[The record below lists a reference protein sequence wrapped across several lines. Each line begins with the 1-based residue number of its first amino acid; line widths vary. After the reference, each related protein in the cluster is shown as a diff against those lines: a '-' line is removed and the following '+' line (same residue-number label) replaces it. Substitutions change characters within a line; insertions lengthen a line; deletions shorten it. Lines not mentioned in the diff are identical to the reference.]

1 LNTINW
7 GSQGKKIRKKNGLD
21 KITIYGLH
29 GSFEIKNQRYVM
41 VDGRHSSHLTET
53 SQLCNGQ
60 YTPQLSSLI
69 EKWAS
74 EIGYEKMSALLQ
86 DVTGCC
92 ILTGSGIQ
100 SYLERK
106 AESISKVWVSESQ
119 TAVTEIVVLTEID
132 LYAKDTKEVILM
144 LDDVCV
150 KAQKPHKQVDR
161 VETDAKRLDT
171 TVVMIQDSKE
181 TYHYATTGINKSG
194 KEIYSI
200 KQAIIDKVCSL
211 HGVQKPLPI
220 VAITDGAR
228 TLRLT
233 LYDIFG
239 IAVCIILDWYHLQL
253 KVKNL
258 MSMIACNK
266 KEKALYIKDLTALL
280 WGGKTAEVLA
290 YIDKIPQVRN
300 EEKRQ
305 ELRGYIDKHAHEIV
319 DYGLRQKVG
328 KTIGSERVEKG
339 NDIIVARRQKKKG
352 MAWAKTGSASLAI
365 IAVQRLNSKAK

>member
-1 LNTINW
+1 M
-7 GSQGKKIRKKNGLD
+7 
-21 KITIYGLH
+21 YGLH
-29 GSFEIKNQRYVM
+29 GAFEINNQRYVM
-41 VDGRHSSHLTET
+41 QDGRPSSHLAET
-53 SQLCNGQ
+53 SELCNGQ

-69 EKWAS
+69 EKWAL
-74 EIGYEKMSALLQ
+74 EIGYEKMSELLE

-92 ILTGSGIQ
+92 ILTSSGVQ

-106 AESISKVWVSESQ
+106 AESISEVWVSESHSEVREI
-119 TAVTEIVVLTEID
+119 AVLAEID

-150 KAQKPHKQVDR
+150 KAQKPHKQIDR
-161 VETDAKRLDT
+161 IETDAKRLDT
-171 TVVMIQDSKE
+171 TVVMIQDSQE
-181 TYHYATTGINKSG
+181 SYHYATAGIDKSG

-211 HGVQKPLPI
+211 YEVQKPLPI

-233 LYDIFG
+233 LYEIFG

-266 KEKALYIKDLTALL
+266 KEKELYIKDITTML
-280 WGGKTAEVLA
+280 WGGKTAEVLT
-290 YIDKIPQVRN
+290 YIDKIPQVRH

-319 DYGLRQKVG
+319 DYGLRQQAG
-328 KTIGSERVEKG
+328 KTIGSGRVEKG

-365 IAVQRLNSKAK
+365 IAVQRLNSKT